1 MNEAERD
8 AWLAELWP
16 VCREL
21 SKAER
26 AAKRQSDWEQRVEQ
40 DLNAQAVAAY
50 PPESTVHTVDMHK
63 MDAA

>member
-21 SKAER
+21 PREER
-26 AAKRQSDWEQRVEQ
+26 AAKRQADWEARIRF
-40 DLNAQAVAAY
+40 DDRSPQADV
-50 PPESTVHTVDMHK
+50 ESTSE
-63 MDAA
+63 AA